1 MAKQIK
7 LNISADIP
15 ITIIGIVSVESD
27 LKLSWAINHL
37 LDIQLTQSKMLAI
50 QQPKTGKS
58 IEFPLFQFDDDYHLL
73 KYSLLGNRYKSNYFF
88 DELKNIDFMLIVRGE
103 LEFENK
109 AEILLRLKTSP
120 EITALLLIDPVSLR
134 RKDKLDFF

>member
-1 MAKQIK
+1 LAKQIK

-27 LKLSWAINHL
+27 LKLSWAIKHL

>member
-1 MAKQIK
+1 LAKQIK